1 VNRRLEDRIRQ
12 LCALAVE
19 ERPKDEHQLI
29 LAELRAALREI
40 NDRVKKNAIL
50 KLVEQLDGFQERR
63 A

>member
-19 ERPKDEHQLI
+19 ERPKEDHELV
-29 LAELRAALREI
+29 LAELRAALREV
-40 NDRVKKNAIL
+40 NDRAKKNAVL
-50 KLVEQLDGFQERR
+50 KLVEQLDGFRERR